1 MQRVKEDCPERERT
15 PEEPGEYFEVHG
27 FFNWWVVS
35 AAMAAHIERQLS
47 RFRTPEWI
55 VFVTL
60 HGARIRVRASTL
72 LSVGQASP
80 EQRAGLRAFEKA
92 LDDEREDPWADR

>member
-1 MQRVKEDCPERERT
+1 MQRVKEDCPERERM

-47 RFRTPEWI
+47 RFRTPGWI

-60 HGARIRVRASTL
+60 HGARVRVRASTI
-72 LSVGQASP
+72 LSVAQASP

-92 LDDEREDPWADR
+92 LDDERDDPWADR

>member
-1 MQRVKEDCPERERT
+1 MQRVKEDCPERERM
-15 PEEPGEYFEVHG
+15 PEEPGEYFEVQG
-27 FFNWWVVS
+27 VFNWWVVS

-60 HGARIRVRASTL
+60 HGARIRVRASTI